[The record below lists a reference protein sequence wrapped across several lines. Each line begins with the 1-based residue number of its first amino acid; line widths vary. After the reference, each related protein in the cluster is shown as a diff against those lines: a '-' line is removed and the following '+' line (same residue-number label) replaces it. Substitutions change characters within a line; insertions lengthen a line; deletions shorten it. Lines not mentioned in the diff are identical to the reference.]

1 MDNDIILYETEFP
14 DMYLAED
21 MGGGYFLVDEEGSIY
36 DYDTGDLIQE
46 DVVVLLNEM
55 NYKNIH
61 DKLTK
66 KMNDMYNKKKDI
78 YKIQNK
84 AINKYL
90 SADNYNKNKYEKIK
104 KRLKKYNNGYENK
117 LDKMHKV
124 RIDAISHYND
134 KRPKGRSYILPKD
147 ISNAGKKA
155 ELPIDV
161 KKFANRNKNLP
172 VAVGK
177 VNTAPVA
184 VGKVNT
190 AKDKAKT
197 ATRSTFTG
205 NGAKKTTSDSFKN
218 FKQSAQQT
226 THKFKQATTNGEK
239 AVGKGANKVIG
250 YIKAHPGKSAAI
262 AAGTAAAAYGAK
274 KVYNHIKN
282 KNDYRLI

>member
-1 MDNDIILYETEFP
+1 MKLNSLICILQKIW
-14 DMYLAED
+14 
-21 MGGGYFLVDEEGSIY
+21 GGYFLVDEEGSIY

-55 NYKNIH
+55 NYENIH

-66 KMNDMYNKKKDI
+66 KMNDVYNKKKDI
-78 YKIQNK
+78 YKMQDK

-90 SADNYNKNKYEKIK
+90 PDNYNKYEKIQ

-124 RIDAISHYND
+124 RIDAIHHFND

-172 VAVGK
+172 VAV
-177 VNTAPVA
+177 V
-184 VGKVNT
+184 KVNT

-205 NGAKKTTSDSFKN
+205 NGAKKITSDSFKN

>member
-1 MDNDIILYETEFP
+1 MRII
-14 DMYLAED
+14 
-21 MGGGYFLVDEEGSIY
+21 
-36 DYDTGDLIQE
+36 
-46 DVVVLLNEM
+46 
-55 NYKNIH
+55 
-61 DKLTK
+61 
-66 KMNDMYNKKKDI
+66 KKKDI
-78 YKIQNK
+78 YEIQGK

-90 SADNYNKNKYEKIK
+90 PDNYDKYEKIQ
-104 KRLKKYNNGYENK
+104 KRLEKYNNGYKNK
-117 LDKMHKV
+117 IDKMHKV
-124 RIDAISHYND
+124 RIDAINHFND

-177 VNTAPVA
+177 VNTV
-184 VGKVNT
+184 
-190 AKDKAKT
+190 KDKAKT

-205 NGAKKTTSDSFKN
+205 NGAKKITSDSFKN
-218 FKQSAQQT
+218 FKQSVHQT

-262 AAGTAAAAYGAK
+262 AAGTAAAAYSAK